1 MRIGHVS
8 LNVFN
13 LERSLE
19 FYHKILG
26 FKVVTKSAD
35 KALLATA
42 GEDSSS
48 SYLVELLQVNANN
61 NRDMPSSSTLR
72 KRAGLYH
79 FAILLPER
87 KHLAD
92 MLLNLVGNRD
102 KVHFDG
108 FADHLV
114 SESIYIRDP
123 DFNGIELYR
132 DRPASE
138 WNWDGDKVEMA
149 TLALN
154 TEDMVREATDKG
166 WKEMPPKTTIGH
178 VHLHIRNISK
188 AQSFYRD
195 VLGLN
200 MTATIPGAAFFAADK
215 YHHHIATN
223 TWLGTDILPAAP
235 QSIGLNH
242 FSILLPS
249 KAEFERLENQMSK
262 YSQQTKLS
270 EKSHFVYDTDGIKI
284 QVEYK

>member
-1 MRIGHVS
+1 
-8 LNVFN
+8 
-13 LERSLE
+13 
-19 FYHKILG
+19 
-26 FKVVTKSAD
+26 
-35 KALLATA
+35 
-42 GEDSSS
+42 
-48 SYLVELLQVNANN
+48 
-61 NRDMPSSSTLR
+61 
-72 KRAGLYH
+72 
-79 FAILLPER
+79 
-87 KHLAD
+87 

-138 WNWDGDKVEMA
+138 WNWDDDKVEMA

-154 TEDMVREATDKG
+154 TEDLVREATDKG

-178 VHLHIRNISK
+178 IHLHVRNISK

-249 KAEFERLENQMSK
+249 KTEFERLGNQMSK